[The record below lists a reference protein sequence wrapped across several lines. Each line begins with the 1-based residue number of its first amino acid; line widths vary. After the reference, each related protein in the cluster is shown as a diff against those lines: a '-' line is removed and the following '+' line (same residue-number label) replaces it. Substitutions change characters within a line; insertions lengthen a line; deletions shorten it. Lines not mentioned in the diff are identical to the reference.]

1 MFTWVPV
8 QNWAAILESSVKPV
22 RKELKRSAPKSLN
35 MKHMRAC
42 CQKTGVIAIP
52 GLPDLRETLWKGKRS
67 TKGREFAWL
76 ALSAFSFPYH
86 LNLNEKTLLRYLIQQ
101 TWLGSP
107 ALNFENVPNF
117 LYSALHLLKFNLFN
131 AERDLE
137 RSVIKSGLINSY
149 LLGRSFFPMYDVI
162 LQT

>member
-1 MFTWVPV
+1 MKTPSPV
-8 QNWAAILESSVKPV
+8 S
-22 RKELKRSAPKSLN
+22 
-35 MKHMRAC
+35 
-42 CQKTGVIAIP
+42 
-52 GLPDLRETLWKGKRS
+52 D
-67 TKGREFAWL
+67 
-76 ALSAFSFPYH
+76 
-86 LNLNEKTLLRYLIQQ
+86 QQ
-101 TWLGSP
+101 TCLGSP
-107 ALNFENVPNF
+107 VLNFENVPNF